1 MTLEELCK
9 ELNLSE
15 STVKNNFTRVQKKF
29 QQKNMLITKNGRGS
43 NATYDIEYLNDN
55 RAMTMFEEDKQEII
69 LSNASLQFIN
79 WEFTVFL
86 AIVVTPMLVFRG
98 SYKDFLEYSMIR
110 NTPANIE
117 LLKEALTNLADR
129 DIIMYK
135 VDKTNDDYFV
145 ASLYRKIEEDYK
157 INIEMVKE
165 CKQLQEKYNKQ
176 SFIPLL
182 KVWLAIQIVSNQEE
196 PYTLTQLCAMTGLSA
211 YTVRESNK
219 ILEESQVY
227 KTSKSYKDF
236 NHCLGKKAE
245 LNGFFEG
252 NVG

>member
-9 ELNLSE
+9 ELNVSE
-15 STVKNNFTRVQKKF
+15 TTVKTNFARMQKTFQKK
-29 QQKNMLITKNGRGS
+29 NILVTKNGRGS

-69 LSNASLQFIN
+69 LSNVSLQFIN

-98 SYKDFLEYSMIR
+98 SYKDFLDYAVIN
-110 NTPANIE
+110 NTPTNIE
-117 LLKEALTNLADR
+117 LLKKALETLAER
-129 DIIMYK
+129 DIIIYK
-135 VDKTNDDYFV
+135 VDKTNNDYFV
-145 ASLYRKIEEDYK
+145 AALYRKVEEDCK
-157 INIEMVKE
+157 IGIEMVKE

-176 SFIPLL
+176 SFVPLL
-182 KVWLAIQIVSNQEE
+182 KVWLAVQIASENQ
-196 PYTLTQLCAMTGLSA
+196 PYTVAELCAMTGLSQ

-227 KTSKSYKDF
+227 RTSKAYKSF
-236 NHCLGKKAE
+236 SKCLGKNVE
-245 LNGFFEG
+245 FNGFYEG
-252 NVG
+252 NIKK